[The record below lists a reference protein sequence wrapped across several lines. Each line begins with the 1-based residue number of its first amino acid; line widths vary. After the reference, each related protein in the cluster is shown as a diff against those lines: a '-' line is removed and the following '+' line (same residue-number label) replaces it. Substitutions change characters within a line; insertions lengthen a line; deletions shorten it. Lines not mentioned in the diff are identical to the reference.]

1 MSILKRLVLTATVLL
16 ASSRS
21 FAAADVESMHKAY
34 EAALARTA
42 EQDQERNDRVNS
54 TYVRE
59 LGRLESSAQKKGDLD
74 GVLAARAEKKRF
86 EDEQSPP
93 SPDKL
98 ENDDLKALAA
108 RLVSARDEARAEV
121 ANQRSRHANRFAA
134 QLKDLRDRAA
144 RLGDRDLADRADQAL
159 RKLTAENA
167 DVDEDAA
174 SPVPP
179 VIPPASEAAM
189 PAYAKSFPRLASSL
203 AAYTGFVGLPDT
215 VAFAG
220 GPVILDIKGAKVE
233 AASFKGVGAALDGRD
248 SRIVASFPEKLTN
261 ASEATLCIW
270 FKTSS
275 DKATLACLYAGDD
288 AGITLYIDDEGR
300 LEGHAGHASN
310 GRVTTP
316 RPVNDG
322 QWHFAVLAA
331 GGGRV
336 TLYLDGAKAMSVA
349 SRGKVSD
356 PSTRLVFG
364 ATENRNIFKPAESY
378 FDWTFKGELDE
389 FVLFNKALNENEV
402 RSLAMM
408 MRSAK
413 P

>member
-1 MSILKRLVLTATVLL
+1 MSNLSRLVLIIAVLL
-16 ASSRS
+16 ASSRA
-21 FAAADVESMHKAY
+21 FAITDVDSMQKAY
-34 EAALARTA
+34 EGALVRTA
-42 EQDQERNDRVNS
+42 EQEKERKERVDRM
-54 TYVRE
+54 YLKE
-59 LGRLESSAQKKGDLD
+59 LERLEASAQKNGDLD

-86 EDEQSPP
+86 EDDPVAPKREDLP
-93 SPDKL
+93 SDALKVLAERL
-98 ENDDLKALAA
+98 EKANGETLE
-108 RLVSARDEARAEV
+108 EAK
-121 ANQRSRHANRFAA
+121 NQRTRHANRYAA

-144 RLGDRDLADRADQAL
+144 RLGDRDLAARADQAL
-159 RKLTAENA
+159 RQLTAENA

-179 VIPPASEAAM
+179 AVPPASEAAM

-203 AAYTGFVGLPDT
+203 AAYTGFTGLPES

-220 GPVILDIKGAKVE
+220 GPVILDIAGAKAE
-233 AASFKGVGAALDGRD
+233 AASFKGAGVSLNGND
-248 SRIVASFPEKLTN
+248 SRLVASFPEKLAN
-261 ASEATLCIW
+261 ATEATICIW
-270 FKTSS
+270 FKTTS

-288 AGITLYIDDEGR
+288 AGITLYVDHEGR

-310 GRVTTP
+310 GRVTSP

-349 SRGKVSD
+349 SKGKVSD
-356 PSTRLVFG
+356 PSTRLVIG

>member
-1 MSILKRLVLTATVLL
+1 MSLPSRLILIVSFLL

-21 FAAADVESMHKAY
+21 YAAADVESMQKAY
-34 EAALARTA
+34 EGALAKTA
-42 EQDQERNDRVNS
+42 EQEQERVDRVNKM
-54 TYVRE
+54 YIQE
-59 LGRLESSAQKKGDLD
+59 LDKLEGAAQKKGDLD

-86 EDEQSPP
+86 EDDPVAPKQEE
-93 SPDKL
+93 L
-98 ENDDLKALAA
+98 ENDALKALAE
-108 RLVSARDEARAEV
+108 RLEKASAETLEDAKS
-121 ANQRSRHANRFAA
+121 QRSRHANRYAA

-159 RKLTAENA
+159 RKLSAENA
-167 DVDEDAA
+167 DVDDDAA

-179 VIPPASEAAM
+179 AIPPATEAAM
-189 PAYAKSFPRLASSL
+189 PAYAKSFPRLASSM
-203 AAYTGFVGLPDT
+203 AAYTGFAGLPES

-220 GPVILDIKGAKVE
+220 GPVILDIEGAKAE
-233 AASFKGVGAALDGRD
+233 AASFKGAGVALDGHD
-248 SRIVASFPEKLTN
+248 SRLVASFPEKLAN
-261 ASEATLCIW
+261 ATEATICIW
-270 FKTSS
+270 FKTTSL
-275 DKATLACLYAGDD
+275 KATLACLYAGDD
-288 AGITLYIDDEGR
+288 AGITLYIDHEGR

-310 GRVTTP
+310 GRVTSP

-322 QWHFAVLAA
+322 QWHFATLAA

-349 SRGKVSD
+349 SKGKVSD
-356 PSTRLVFG
+356 PSTRLVIG

-378 FDWTFKGELDE
+378 FDWTYKGDLDE

>member
-1 MSILKRLVLTATVLL
+1 MSNLSRLVLIVSVLL

-21 FAAADVESMHKAY
+21 FAVTDVDSMQKAY
-34 EAALARTA
+34 EAALAKTA
-42 EQDQERNDRVNS
+42 EQEQERNERVNRM
-54 TYVRE
+54 YLKE
-59 LGRLESSAQKKGDLD
+59 LEKLEASAQKNGDLD

-86 EDEQSPP
+86 EDDPVSPKQEDLEQ
-93 SPDKL
+93 DA
-98 ENDDLKALAA
+98 LKVLAE
-108 RLVSARDEARAEV
+108 RLVKASGETLEDAK
-121 ANQRSRHANRFAA
+121 NQRSRHANRYAA

-159 RKLTAENA
+159 RKLSAENA
-167 DVDEDAA
+167 DVDDDAA

-179 VIPPASEAAM
+179 ATPPPSEAAM

-203 AAYTGFVGLPDT
+203 AVYTGFAGLPDS

-220 GPVILDIKGAKVE
+220 GPIILDIKGAKSE
-233 AASFKGVGAALDGRD
+233 AASFKGVGVALDGHD
-248 SRIVASFPEKLTN
+248 SRLVASFPDKMAN
-261 ASEATLCIW
+261 ATEATLCIW

-275 DKATLACLYAGDD
+275 LKATLACLYAGDD
-288 AGITLYIDDEGR
+288 AGITLYVDHEGR

-310 GRVTTP
+310 GRVTSP

-349 SRGKVSD
+349 SKGKVSD
-356 PSTRLVFG
+356 PSTRLVIG

-389 FVLFNKALNENEV
+389 FVLFTKALNENEV

>member
-1 MSILKRLVLTATVLL
+1 MSNLSRLVLIVSVLL
-16 ASSRS
+16 VSSRS
-21 FAAADVESMHKAY
+21 FAAADVESMQKAY

-42 EQDQERNDRVNS
+42 EQEKERVDRVGKM
-54 TYVRE
+54 YIQE
-59 LGRLESSAQKKGDLD
+59 LDKIEAAAQKNGDLD

-86 EDEQSPP
+86 EEDPVVPKAEELQ
-93 SPDKL
+93 
-98 ENDDLKALAA
+98 NDALKALAE
-108 RLVSARDEARAEV
+108 RLVKASGETLEDARS
-121 ANQRSRHANRFAA
+121 QRSRHANRYAA

-159 RKLTAENA
+159 RKLSSENA
-167 DVDEDAA
+167 DVDDDAG

-179 VIPPASEAAM
+179 ATPPASEAAM

-203 AAYTGFVGLPDT
+203 AAYTGFAGLPDS

-220 GPVILDIKGAKVE
+220 GPIILDIQGAKAE
-233 AASFKGVGAALDGRD
+233 PASFKGTGASLDGRD
-248 SRIVASFPEKLTN
+248 SRIVASFPDKMAN
-261 ASEATLCIW
+261 ATEATICIW

-275 DKATLACLYAGDD
+275 LKATLACLYAGDD
-288 AGITLYIDDEGR
+288 AGITLYVDHEGR

-310 GRVTTP
+310 GRVTSP

-322 QWHFAVLAA
+322 QWHFGVLAA

-349 SRGKVSD
+349 SKGKVSD
-356 PSTRLVFG
+356 PGTRLVIG

-378 FDWTFKGELDE
+378 FDWTYKGELDE